1 MFVSCICTIK
11 AVCNNY
17 VDMERSTI
25 MESTFCCGGGGG
37 LLTDDLME
45 IRIKGAMPSHF
56 TRKDKLTIWNAAHIS
71 RPSNITRVVESH
83 CSIVISRF
91 IKF

>member
-1 MFVSCICTIK
+1 MLWLWIK
-11 AVCNNY
+11 
-17 VDMERSTI
+17 
-25 MESTFCCGGGGG
+25 STFCCGGGGG

-45 IRIKGAMPSHF
+45 IRIKGAMPRMQALKEVEK
-56 TRKDKLTIWNAAHIS
+56 TDAVN
-71 RPSNITRVVESH
+71 NITRVVESH

>member
-1 MFVSCICTIK
+1 VIK

-37 LLTDDLME
+37 LLTDDLMG
-45 IRIKGAMPSHF
+45 IRIKSAMP
-56 TRKDKLTIWNAAHIS
+56 RMQALKE
-71 RPSNITRVVESH
+71 VEKTGIYFAVSFSTDASSTSSDGASSV
-83 CSIVISRF
+83 CGLS
-91 IKF
+91 